1 VEPETLKEGKIM
13 TTTSKLASV
22 LFLSLALSSLQTVC
36 AADPKSPDLVHTAL
50 RILASV
56 YADMDA
62 KLKNQQFD
70 RLPHENQE
78 FQDGSGAMRDA
89 VADEPADF
97 KAKVQSSLEATL
109 AAAQHVADSSKSHDA
124 TQVKAAVDALAASMR
139 ALNGLF
145 PEALRAEPGSV
156 PAPQHGGSGAS

>member
-1 VEPETLKEGKIM
+1 M
-13 TTTSKLASV
+13 MTTSKLAS
-22 LFLSLALSSLQTVC
+22 LLMISLALGSVPV
-36 AADPKSPDLVHTAL
+36 ARAMEPKSAEQVLTAL

-89 VADEPADF
+89 IANEPADF
-97 KAKVQSSLEATL
+97 KAKVQSSLDQTL
-109 AAAQHVADSSKSHDA
+109 AAAQHVADVSKSHDA
-124 TQVKAAVDALAASMR
+124 AQVKSAIDALAASMR
-139 ALNGLF
+139 TLNGMF
-145 PEALRAEPGSV
+145 PEPVRAEPGSM
-156 PAPQHGGSGAS
+156 PAPKHG

>member
-1 VEPETLKEGKIM
+1 MATK
-13 TTTSKLASV
+13 KLVS
-22 LFLSLALSSLQTVC
+22 LLIIGLALGGSQMVG
-36 AADPKSPDLVHTAL
+36 AAELKSPQQVHMAL

-78 FQDGSGAMRDA
+78 FQEGSGAMRDA
-89 VADEPADF
+89 IADEPADL
-97 KAKVQSSLEATL
+97 KAKVQASLQNTL
-109 AAAQHVADSSKSHDA
+109 AAAQHVAESSKSHDA
-124 TQVKAAVDALAASMR
+124 IQVKSAIEALAASMR
-139 ALNGLF
+139 ILNGMF

-156 PAPQHGGSGAS
+156 PAPQHGGPGAP

>member
-1 VEPETLKEGKIM
+1 M
-13 TTTSKLASV
+13 TMVATRNLV
-22 LFLSLALSSLQTVC
+22 SLLIVSAALGGAHVAR
-36 AADPKSPDLVHTAL
+36 AAEPKSPEQVHTAL

-89 VADEPADF
+89 VADESAHF
-97 KAKVQSSLEATL
+97 KAKILATLQTTL
-109 AAAQHVADSSKSHDA
+109 AAAQRVADSSKGHDA
-124 TQVKAAVDALAASMR
+124 AQVKAAIDALAASMR
-139 ALNGLF
+139 TLNALF

-156 PAPQHGGSGAS
+156 PAPPHGGPAAP

>member
-1 VEPETLKEGKIM
+1 MPTK
-13 TTTSKLASV
+13 KLAS
-22 LFLSLALSSLQTVC
+22 LLIFGLAFIGIEMVY
-36 AADPKSPDLVHTAL
+36 AADLKAPEQVHTAL

-70 RLPHENQE
+70 RLPHENEE

-89 VADEPADF
+89 IADEPADF
-97 KAKVQSSLEATL
+97 KTQVLASLQNTL
-109 AAAQHVADSSKSHDA
+109 GAAQHVAESSKTHDA
-124 TQVKAAVDALAASMR
+124 RQVKSAIEELASSMR
-139 ALNGLF
+139 TLNGMF

-156 PAPQHGGSGAS
+156 PAPQHGGPKSP

>member
-1 VEPETLKEGKIM
+1 MATRKM
-13 TTTSKLASV
+13 ASLLIV
-22 LFLSLALSSLQTVC
+22 GLALGGIQMLR
-36 AADPKSPDLVHTAL
+36 AAEPKSPEQVHMAL

-89 VADEPADF
+89 IASEPADF
-97 KAKVQSSLEATL
+97 RAKVQSSLDKTL
-109 AAAQHVADSSKSHDA
+109 AAAQHV
-124 TQVKAAVDALAASMR
+124 
-139 ALNGLF
+139 
-145 PEALRAEPGSV
+145 
-156 PAPQHGGSGAS
+156 

>member
-1 VEPETLKEGKIM
+1 MAMKN
-13 TTTSKLASV
+13 LASLLIV
-22 LFLSLALSSLQTVC
+22 SLLLGGIQMVRATELKAPEQ
-36 AADPKSPDLVHTAL
+36 VHMAL

-56 YADMDA
+56 YADMEA
-62 KLKNQQFD
+62 KVKNQQFD

-89 VADEPADF
+89 IADEPADF
-97 KAKVQSSLEATL
+97 KARVQASLEKTL

-124 TQVKAAVDALAASMR
+124 MQVKSAIDALAASMR
-139 ALNGLF
+139 TLNGMF

-156 PAPQHGGSGAS
+156 PAPQHGGPAAP